1 MLTNTTEIG
10 TATLPRR
17 RLTIPAPTD
26 VSPSAPRRPP
36 RFPALAQFASAAR
49 RVPRAPIPVAF
60 ALAVLAV
67 LATVAPEP
75 AAAQTTFISNTGQ
88 TSNHYSQE
96 VRATAFTTG
105 TVTYT
110 LSSVGIFIPSSLVVG
125 TPAVKIYG
133 DSGGTPGTLLATMTN
148 PGTFADN
155 AVHTFTAPANT
166 TLSASTTY
174 WVVTSNSAALGGT
187 GFRVGVVPFT
197 TLDSGAA
204 AGWSIGAARLKNYIA
219 APSWNHSTRRIRFEI
234 RGTNP
239 PTVAT
244 AIPDQSATA
253 GTAFSYVF
261 PANTF
266 SDADTSDT
274 LTYTATKADDTALPT
289 WLSFAAGTRTFSGT
303 PQAAD
308 AGTVAVKVTASD
320 GNGGSVSDAF
330 DITVIISVPSNW
342 TLKPTALAAGAKFRL
357 LFLSSTTSAVSS
369 TDIADYNTFI
379 QTRAAAGH
387 TDIRAYS
394 AGFRVV
400 GCTAAVDARDN
411 TKTTYTT
418 TDKGV
423 PIYWLNGAKAADQYE
438 DFYDGSWDDEAND
451 KNESGTNGPDTSQA
465 GNWPLTG
472 CSHDGTEQWPLGA
485 SQVSVGRPNSSGSGH
500 GPLFANAQITS
511 GVSSLLYG
519 LSGVFQVAAAVVVPN
534 NPPAF
539 SADTAARSVAEN
551 TAAGQNVGAALTATD
566 ADSDTLTYT
575 LEGTDAASFD
585 IVSGSGQIR
594 TRTGVTYNH
603 EAKSTHTVVVKADD
617 GNGGTDTV
625 TVTITVT
632 DVDEPPGQPAA
643 PTVSATAGST
653 TSLDVTWTAPTNTG
667 PAIASYDLQYRAG
680 TSGNFTN
687 GPQNVT
693 GTSAA
698 IGSLAADT
706 SYEVQVRATNA
717 EGDGDWS
724 VAGTGRTTATSAPGA
739 PTGLTAT
746 ASGTTA
752 INLSWSAP
760 GSTGGS
766 AITGYKIEV
775 SSNGGSSWTNLV
787 ANTSN
792 TTTTYA
798 HTGLTAG
805 TTRHYR
811 VSAINANGTGDP
823 SNVANATTGATAPG
837 APTGLTATASG
848 TTAINLSWSAP
859 ASTGGSAITGYKIE
873 VSPNHLR
880 WTDQVANTNSTAT
893 PPTRTPG
900 SRVSAINANGAGTAS
915 NVANATTGATAPG
928 APTGLTATAS
938 GTTAINLSWSAPAS
952 TGGSAITGYKIEV
965 SSNGGSSWTNL
976 VANTSNTTTTY
987 AHTGL
992 TAGATRHY
1000 RVSAINANGTGDPSN
1015 VANATTDATAPGAP
1029 TGLTAT
1035 ASGTTAINLSW
1046 SAPAQ
1051 HRRLRHHRYKIEV
1064 SPGRQHR
1071 AHRAGPPAPPA
1082 TTASPPSTP
1091 TAPATASNVANATT
1105 PSPASRPRPAGPPRS
1120 TSPAPG
1126 EHRRLRHRLQ
1136 DRGLT
1141 PLDQPRR
1148 QHEQYHHHL
1157 RAHRARRRHHAP
1169 LPRLRH
1175 QHQRH
1180 RHRLQR
1186 RQRHHGRHRSRRSDR
1201 PHGHGQRDHRD
1212 QPLLDPGQHRR
1223 LRHHRL
1229 QDRGLLQR
1237 RLQLD
1242 RPANTSSTATTY
1254 AHTGLTAGTT
1264 RHYRVSAINANGTGV
1279 PSNVANAT
1287 TGATAPG
1294 APTGLT
1300 ATASGTTAINLSWSA
1315 PGSTGGSAIT
1325 GYKIEVSSNGG
1336 SSWTNL
1342 VANTS
1347 NTTTTYAHTGL
1358 TAGATRHYRVSAI
1371 NTNGTGTASN
1381 VANATTGQTTVTF
1394 GASSY
1399 TAAEGGATAT
1409 VAVRLS
1415 AAASATVTI
1424 PLTKTHRGGATAAD
1438 YSGVPSNVTF
1448 TAGQTRRT
1456 FTVTATDDADKDGG
1470 ESVQLGFGTLP
1481 GGYAPGARRTATV
1494 TLVDD
1499 DANLIVNFGT
1509 ERHTT
1514 VKVRESDT
1522 VWHRFIFSLS
1532 TSRYGPPNGNPQQPV
1547 TIPLVVTHRGGA
1559 TPADYEVRGR
1569 RTLTSVTFG
1578 VGESVTSFSMRAIPD
1593 GRRETGE
1600 GLRLDF
1606 GPLPAG
1612 VRAGTWGPYETIEFV
1627 DQELPG
1633 YTVLF
1638 GAEAYTATEGGAP
1651 ARVSI
1656 HLSEPVEIEPLVVR
1670 LVVTHVGAT
1679 AADYTGIPKSVRFE
1693 VGEQTQ
1699 TITVKATDD
1708 TDDDDGES
1716 VTLSFVNDPNGR
1728 VRVRTGPASATVAL
1742 ADNDGLRRVTVS
1754 FGAVTYT
1761 ATEGGADA
1769 TVRVELDAAPG
1780 RSVTVPLTK
1789 AHLGNATAA
1798 DYSGIPMNV
1807 TFAANQTSRTFAVM
1821 ATAGDGSD
1829 GGESVSIGFG
1839 TLPEG
1844 VFAGSPAA
1852 TTVTLADGGEQR
1864 LVVNFGSSRGHTV
1877 QVREG
1882 ARRLRLNVLLDSSPR
1897 RPLTIPL
1904 VVTHVGGAT
1913 EADYAAIPESVTFAA
1928 GQTSAHYY
1936 VRALPDEED
1945 ETGEGLQLDFGPL
1958 PPGVRKGTWGPYE
1971 TIDFLDPAPAA
1982 NLSVS
1987 GTVVTVGFPGALDG
2001 GSTPSPRD
2009 FVVSVEAPGG
2019 EKAMAPVAAVA
2030 VEGSDVF
2037 LQLARPVAP
2046 DDTVTLSYLADAMHP
2061 IRDEAGSPAAPL
2073 TDAPV
2078 RNQTP
2083 ASGLGPEAGLRVQ
2096 AGCAA
2101 EKDRVPKRRTV
2112 MATCGLAGGTQMA
2125 NPAPLA
2131 ALLEAAQVGAGTG
2144 RLDLSSRHLTDIT
2157 ALAGLTGLRELDLR
2171 DNAIE
2176 DLWPLAGLRG
2186 LEALYLSGNQIS
2198 DLRPLAGLR
2207 GLKVLDLAGN
2217 RIEDLWPLSGLTE
2230 LRELDLADNAVAD
2243 LGPLAG
2249 LAGLEA
2255 LDLAGN
2261 RISDVWGPGYLT
2273 RLERLNLADN
2283 AIEDLRP
2290 LARLTRLEVLLLDRN
2305 RITDVLALSPMAE
2318 LANLGLAGNP
2328 IANLW
2333 PLEGLGQLHRLDLSG
2348 NAAADPSA
2356 LGRVENL
2363 RWLWLDPAP
2372 AAELEAAPGRSEG
2385 RGAAP
2390 LWTEPGARRSGPAHR
2405 ALVEPD
2411 SGPRIIVVEQRG
2423 RNIPQSTPQ

>member
-17 RLTIPAPTD
+17 RLIIPAPTD

-133 DSGGTPGTLLATMTN
+133 DTGRTPGTLLATMTN

-187 GFRVGVVPFT
+187 GFRVGVVGNT

-274 LTYTATKADDTALPT
+274 LSYTATKADDTALPT
-289 WLSFAAGTRTFSGT
+289 WLSFAASTRTFSGT

-357 LFLSSTTSAVSS
+357 LFLSSTTSNASS

-603 EAKSTHTVVVKADD
+603 EAKSTHTIVVKADD
-617 GNGGTDTV
+617 GNGGTDTIA
-625 TVTITVT
+625 VTITVT

-643 PTVSATAGST
+643 PSVSATAGST

-706 SYEVQVRATNA
+706 SYGVQVRATNA

-746 ASGTTA
+746 ASGATQ
-752 INLSWSAP
+752 IDLSWSAP

-766 AITGYKIEV
+766 RRTDRDGVRRRRSSSILRVARDPGSAITGYRIEV

-787 ANTSN
+787 ANT
-792 TTTTYA
+792 
-798 HTGLTAG
+798 G
-805 TTRHYR
+805 
-811 VSAINANGTGDP
+811 NAN
-823 SNVANATTGATAPG
+823 
-837 APTGLTATASG
+837 
-848 TTAINLSWSAP
+848 
-859 ASTGGSAITGYKIE
+859 
-873 VSPNHLR
+873 
-880 WTDQVANTNSTAT
+880 
-893 PPTRTPG
+893 
-900 SRVSAINANGAGTAS
+900 
-915 NVANATTGATAPG
+915 
-928 APTGLTATAS
+928 
-938 GTTAINLSWSAPAS
+938 
-952 TGGSAITGYKIEV
+952 
-965 SSNGGSSWTNL
+965 
-976 VANTSNTTTTY
+976 
-987 AHTGL
+987 
-992 TAGATRHY
+992 
-1000 RVSAINANGTGDPSN
+1000 
-1015 VANATTDATAPGAP
+1015 
-1029 TGLTAT
+1029 
-1035 ASGTTAINLSW
+1035 
-1046 SAPAQ
+1046 
-1051 HRRLRHHRYKIEV
+1051 
-1064 SPGRQHR
+1064 
-1071 AHRAGPPAPPA
+1071 
-1082 TTASPPSTP
+1082 
-1091 TAPATASNVANATT
+1091 
-1105 PSPASRPRPAGPPRS
+1105 
-1120 TSPAPG
+1120 
-1126 EHRRLRHRLQ
+1126 
-1136 DRGLT
+1136 
-1141 PLDQPRR
+1141 
-1148 QHEQYHHHL
+1148 
-1157 RAHRARRRHHAP
+1157 
-1169 LPRLRH
+1169 
-1175 QHQRH
+1175 
-1180 RHRLQR
+1180 
-1186 RQRHHGRHRSRRSDR
+1186 
-1201 PHGHGQRDHRD
+1201 
-1212 QPLLDPGQHRR
+1212 
-1223 LRHHRL
+1223 
-1229 QDRGLLQR
+1229 
-1237 RLQLD
+1237 
-1242 RPANTSSTATTY
+1242 TTY

-1279 PSNVANAT
+1279 PSNVDSAT

-1325 GYKIEVSSNGG
+1325 GYRIEVSSNGG

-1371 NTNGTGTASN
+1371 NTNDSGTASN
-1381 VANATTGQTTVTF
+1381 VDSATTGTTVPGAPTRLSATASGTTAINLSWSAPASTGGSAITGYRIEVSPNGASNWTDRVANTPTTATTYAHTGLAADTTRHYRVSAINANGAGTASNTDSATTAAAGETTVTF
-1394 GASSY
+1394 TASSY
-1399 TAAEGGATAT
+1399 TASEGQGEKAIT
-1409 VAVRLS
+1409 VELS
-1415 AAASATVTI
+1415 APPSARVTI
-1424 PLTKTHRGGATAAD
+1424 PLVVTHLGGATAAD
-1438 YSGVPSNVTF
+1438 YSGPPSSLTF
-1448 TAGQTRRT
+1448 AAGRTRFT
-1456 FTVTATDDADKDGG
+1456 FGVKATDDSHADAG
-1470 ESVQLGFGTLP
+1470 ESVRIGFGTLP

-1522 VWHRFIFSLS
+1522 VWHRFTLSLS
-1532 TSRYGPPNGNPQQPV
+1532 TRSWGPPNGNPQQPV
-1547 TIPLVVTHRGGA
+1547 TIPLVVRTVGGA
-1559 TPADYEVRGR
+1559 DSDDYTPIPS
-1569 RTLTSVTFG
+1569 SVTFG
-1578 VGESVTSFSMRAIPD
+1578 VGESVTSFRMRAKPD
-1593 GRRETGE
+1593 RKKETGE

-1606 GPLPAG
+1606 GRLPTG
-1612 VRAGTWGPYETIEFV
+1612 VRKGTWGPYETIAFV

-1679 AADYTGIPKSVRFE
+1679 AADYTGIPKSVRFG

-1708 TDDDDGES
+1708 TDDDDDES

-1789 AHLGNATAA
+1789 AHRGNATAA

-1807 TFAANQTSRTFAVM
+1807 TFAANQTSRTFPVM

-1897 RPLTIPL
+1897 RPVTIPL
-1904 VVTHVGGAT
+1904 VVTHLGGAT

-1945 ETGEGLQLDFGPL
+1945 ENGEGLQLDFGPL

-1971 TIDFLDPAPAA
+1971 TIDFLDPALAA

-2061 IRDEAGSPAAPL
+2061 IRDAAGLPASPL
-2073 TDAPV
+2073 RDASV
-2078 RNQTP
+2078 RNDTGE
-2083 ASGLGPEAGLRVQ
+2083 SGLGPEAGLRVQ
-2096 AGCAA
+2096 A
-2101 EKDRVPKRRTV
+2101 
-2112 MATCGLAGGTQMA
+2112 A

-2372 AAELEAAPGRSEG
+2372 AAELEALPPPAGRVPAPLRIEPTPGIQGDGPGPQRAAPGHK
-2385 RGAAP
+2385 
-2390 LWTEPGARRSGPAHR
+2390 RRF
-2405 ALVEPD
+2405 
-2411 SGPRIIVVEQRG
+2411 Q
-2423 RNIPQSTPQ
+2423 